1 MTPKVPTRVARRG
14 LAAGLAAVV
23 LALAGCG
30 HDGATGAPEAATAPV
45 SSLAEAPVP
54 QLPAIVTSADG
65 ASVTVTD
72 ASRILPLWG
81 NLAEIV
87 VALGLGD
94 ALVGRDE
101 SATFAGADGLPVV
114 TDGHDVSAEAV
125 LSLQPTVVLAQT
137 DTGPPE
143 ALDQVRAAG
152 VPVVVLD
159 APTSLGDIGPRT
171 RTVAAALGVPEAGER
186 VVADLEDRI
195 AAVAESVPEG
205 RDRPRVAF
213 LYVRGSAG
221 VYLLGGPG
229 SGADAM
235 IEAAGGDDAGT
246 EIGLSRPFTPL
257 TSEALVEAAPDVVLV
272 TRSGLDSVG
281 GIDGLAALPGI
292 AQTPAGTDRRIVAL
306 DDGVL
311 YSFGTRTP
319 LALAELSRGIH
330 DTDEVPR

>member
-1 MTPKVPTRVARRG
+1 
-14 LAAGLAAVV
+14 
-23 LALAGCG
+23 
-30 HDGATGAPEAATAPV
+30 
-45 SSLAEAPVP
+45 
-54 QLPAIVTSADG
+54 
-65 ASVTVTD
+65 
-72 ASRILPLWG
+72 
-81 NLAEIV
+81 
-87 VALGLGD
+87 
-94 ALVGRDE
+94 
-101 SATFAGADGLPVV
+101 VV

-257 TSEALVEAAPDVVLV
+257 TSVVLV